1 MTNDEIKLKDMEE
14 RIKKLENKVFGM
26 WMDQY
31 ETEYDISEEPW
42 DPEPYVPVAAC
53 SQEAMYEA
61 IEEHK
66 KWEDRQNNFKGK
78 FVVD

>member
-1 MTNDEIKLKDMEE
+1 MSDNEIKLKEHEE
-14 RIKKLENKVFGM
+14 RLKRLENKVFGQ

-31 ETEYDISEEPW
+31 EPEYDISEEPL

-61 IEEHK
+61 MRKHDE
-66 KWEDRQNNFKGK
+66 WERRHNANNFRIT
-78 FVVD
+78 